1 MTLPLLPFLFRRW
14 HDSTFFVS
22 TSISIPRNTPW
33 ILPSRALSLTDS
45 RIPEI
50 SRYSLLEYW
59 SLAQH
64 FLSVT
69 TRRSTNFTFT
79 FQDIARSDSI
89 LVNLVFSS
97 SNSAFIDP
105 RELSNL
111 CWQSI
116 TIFASSSLVSFIRD
130 EREYA
135 MTQVCCYERKV
146 TTTFHLPEL
155 SIYVNTFQQYVSKY
169 LKEQNCLEFILN
181 EKNFDFYISTLIK
194 KATEKCHTPF
204 LFCLDV

>member
-1 MTLPLLPFLFRRW
+1 MPDNNPIFLWSTFFSFFLFNFIFFCILSIRKFRMTLPLLPFLFRRW
-14 HDSTFFVS
+14 HDSTFSVS

-69 TRRSTNFTFT
+69 TRRSTNFTLT

-111 CWQSI
+111 CW
-116 TIFASSSLVSFIRD
+116 
-130 EREYA
+130 
-135 MTQVCCYERKV
+135 
-146 TTTFHLPEL
+146 
-155 SIYVNTFQQYVSKY
+155 
-169 LKEQNCLEFILN
+169 
-181 EKNFDFYISTLIK
+181 
-194 KATEKCHTPF
+194 
-204 LFCLDV
+204 